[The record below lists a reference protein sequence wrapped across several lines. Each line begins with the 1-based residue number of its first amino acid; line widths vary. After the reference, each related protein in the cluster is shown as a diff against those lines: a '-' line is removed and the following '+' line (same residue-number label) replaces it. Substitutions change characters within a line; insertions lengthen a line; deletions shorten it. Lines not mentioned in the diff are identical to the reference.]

1 MKFKFKAPQNEI
13 AQVLTGFK
21 KTFRNIGVFSAV
33 INMLMLMPAIYMLQL
48 YDSVLTSRNEMT
60 LLMLTLIMLGAYIF
74 MGALEF
80 VRSFVLIR
88 VGAQLDMKL
97 NKRVYTAAF
106 EESLKKGDSN
116 AGQALKDLTNL
127 RQFLT
132 GNALFAF
139 FDAPWFPIYLFVIFM
154 FHPILGAFAL

>member
-60 LLMLTLIMLGAYIF
+60 LLMLTLIM
-74 MGALEF
+74 
-80 VRSFVLIR
+80 
-88 VGAQLDMKL
+88 
-97 NKRVYTAAF
+97 
-106 EESLKKGDSN
+106 
-116 AGQALKDLTNL
+116 
-127 RQFLT
+127 
-132 GNALFAF
+132 
-139 FDAPWFPIYLFVIFM
+139 
-154 FHPILGAFAL
+154 

>member
-1 MKFKFKAPQNEI
+1 MKFKFKTPQNEV

-21 KTFRNIGVFSAV
+21 KAFRNIGVFSAV

-74 MGALEF
+74 MGALEY

-106 EESLKKGDSN
+106 EQCLKQGESN

-132 GNALFAF
+132 GIALFAF
-139 FDAPWFPIYLFVIFM
+139 FDAP
-154 FHPILGAFAL
+154 

>member
-1 MKFKFKAPQNEI
+1 MKFKFKAPQNEV
-13 AQVLTGFK
+13 AQVLASFK

-60 LLMLTLIMLGAYIF
+60 LLMLTLIMIGAYSF
-74 MGALEF
+74 MGALEY

-106 EESLKKGDSN
+106 EQS
-116 AGQALKDLTNL
+116 
-127 RQFLT
+127 
-132 GNALFAF
+132 
-139 FDAPWFPIYLFVIFM
+139 
-154 FHPILGAFAL
+154 

>member
-1 MKFKFKAPQNEI
+1 MKFKIPQNEI
-13 AQVLTGFK
+13 AQVLASFK

-33 INMLMLMPAIYMLQL
+33 INVLMLMPAIYMLQL

-60 LLMLTLIMLGAYIF
+60 LLMLTLIMLGAYVF

-97 NKRVYTAAF
+97 NKLGQHFPQSRIL
-106 EESLKKGDSN
+106 SLWGDAQATVDGTRPPEPFFMRANSN
-116 AGQALKDLTNL
+116 WACRKALLASCGL
-127 RQFLT
+127 PSRR
-132 GNALFAF
+132 
-139 FDAPWFPIYLFVIFM
+139 
-154 FHPILGAFAL
+154 